1 MCKGAQYFGGFSRS
15 TLEAT
20 KQATK
25 VAMGIQEI
33 TQYEKYLGLPSL
45 IGRGGG
51 KGEFQLH
58 KRKSLVEVTGLGKED
73 FVSSTK

>member
-45 IGRGGG
+45 IGKGGG
-51 KGEFQLH
+51 GE
-58 KRKSLVEVTGLGKED
+58 RR
-73 FVSSTK
+73 VSTT

>member
-45 IGRGGG
+45 IGKGGG
-51 KGEFQLH
+51 GEGEFQLH
-58 KRKSLVEVTGLGKED
+58 KRKSLVEVTG
-73 FVSSTK
+73 